1 MTRLAAALPGDGGAD
16 PAQQQLPDAPMP
28 QLGTIPSSLPPQTAP
43 APPAQNTGETPLP
56 NPEIP
61 NPDSVPPGPPPNHPI
76 PSVKPGNAPDLSGS
90 GRDELI
96 TFSKDVSFVLWPVTV
111 KRPDGQLVVGLLQK
125 DFSIY
130 EDGVKQN
137 VTFFTSDPFPLSA
150 AVVLDLGLPEIAW
163 RRIRETLPALV
174 GAFSQFD
181 EVALYTYANTVQQVQ
196 DFSGV
201 NGERIAASLRT
212 LKNRTGQEGVP
223 VLGGPMSGQ
232 TPSINGV
239 PVNPQTPQ
247 VATMPRESYVLNDA
261 ILRAAVGMGSRG
273 ATRRK
278 VIFVISDGRE
288 LGSSA
293 GYNDVLKVLLSRQ
306 ISVYAIDVNGGGIP
320 GYRRLE
326 RIRIPGQGYGDVL
339 PKYASATGGQLF
351 AEVSE
356 SSIEQTYA
364 RVTGEARN
372 QYTIG
377 YNTPQHPS
385 AAYRSVEVRVD
396 RPNLRVYARD
406 GYYPL
411 PPVAK

>member
-1 MTRLAAALPGDGGAD
+1 
-16 PAQQQLPDAPMP
+16 
-28 QLGTIPSSLPPQTAP
+28 
-43 APPAQNTGETPLP
+43 
-56 NPEIP
+56 
-61 NPDSVPPGPPPNHPI
+61 
-76 PSVKPGNAPDLSGS
+76 
-90 GRDELI
+90 
-96 TFSKDVSFVLWPVTV
+96 
-111 KRPDGQLVVGLLQK
+111 
-125 DFSIY
+125 
-130 EDGVKQN
+130 
-137 VTFFTSDPFPLSA
+137 
-150 AVVLDLGLPEIAW
+150 
-163 RRIRETLPALV
+163 
-174 GAFSQFD
+174 
-181 EVALYTYANTVQQVQ
+181 
-196 DFSGV
+196 
-201 NGERIAASLRT
+201 
-212 LKNRTGQEGVP
+212 
-223 VLGGPMSGQ
+223 
-232 TPSINGV
+232 
-239 PVNPQTPQ
+239 
-247 VATMPRESYVLNDA
+247 MPRESYVLNDA